1 MALVLVSI
9 LITVILFAILKKN
22 GHVDEDFCG
31 WGFTIFLSLLL
42 TVLLH
47 VVTYPIKL
55 DRQSGTTT
63 TQKIVAMK
71 PDSKIEGEIKSGLF
85 FYRCRIDE
93 VDYYVYLT
101 ENNEVYKQEHTPVD
115 HTFIKETEG
124 QPKIVKTTRYVQNNL
139 PKIIRFRLHQSP
151 EAVCETDT
159 IFVPKG
165 TVSDCSKYV
174 VF

>member
-1 MALVLVSI
+1 MVLVLVSI
-9 LITVILFAILKKN
+9 LITVILFVILKKN
-22 GHVDEDFCG
+22 CHADEDFCG
-31 WGFTIFLSLLL
+31 WGFIISVSFFLTIF
-42 TVLLH
+42 LH

-71 PDSKIEGEIKSGLF
+71 PDSKIEGEIKSGFF

-101 ENNEVYKQEHTPVD
+101 ENNGVYKQECALVD

-124 QPKIVKTTRYVQNNL
+124 HPKIVKTTRYVQNNL

-159 IFVPKG
+159 IFIPKG